1 MTRIPELAGSSAP
14 FPTALLQSEWANQRS
29 GHIKRSSFSF
39 VGLPALCLILFFNFT
54 IARSQVAHPLKV
66 KLSVST
72 FDPVA
77 LRDFQPLADEIA
89 KIIDEMIPGIPEE
102 YSADGIVCYEAPSR
116 WTTPAYKAQG
126 FAPPPVTVF
135 GPRILDE
142 PQEVVGGRVRIALQA
157 ADKSQFAF
165 QLSHELAHVK
175 MGPRTDNY
183 LDETF
188 AVAVSYEVLRRLGY
202 QGYLLVNE
210 GLFIQGLSPVIQKHL
225 AYQEWKAVQSYW
237 RDTSR
242 NQANNLDDRSFQTV
256 GALLLLR
263 DKGPNWSKLFNIGR
277 LNTCSATI
285 RPQTFEICNP
295 NLPKLKMLRHELQT
309 LGFTS
314 DELTDVQP
322 AREQPIHRDINQ

>member
-1 MTRIPELAGSSAP
+1 MTIIPEIAASSAP
-14 FPTALLQSEWANQRS
+14 FPIALLQSEWADQS
-29 GHIKRSSFSF
+29 SKHIKRSSFSF
-39 VGLPALCLILFFNFT
+39 VGLPTLCLILFFNFA
-54 IARSQVAHPLKV
+54 IARSQTAHPLKV

-72 FDPVA
+72 FDSVA
-77 LRDFQPLADEIA
+77 FRDFQPLADEIA
-89 KIIDEMIPGIPEE
+89 MIIDEMIPGIPED
-102 YSADGIVCYEAPSR
+102 YPADGIVCYEAPSR
-116 WTTPAYKAQG
+116 WTTLAYKAQG
-126 FAPPPVTVF
+126 FAPPPVTVS

-157 ADKSQFAF
+157 VDRSQFAF

-175 MGPRTDNY
+175 MGSRTDNY

-210 GLFIQGLSPVIQKHL
+210 GLFIQGLTPVIQKHL

-242 NQANNLDDRSFQTV
+242 NQANNLGDRSFQTV

-277 LNTCSATI
+277 LNTCAATV

-314 DELTDVQP
+314 EELAD
-322 AREQPIHRDINQ
+322 ARTMLRRP